1 MPVDHSTEAATSEP
15 AAPGPVEGA
24 TEQAPSPTETD
35 RSTAHDVAEALVDG
49 LGRLDLSDVS
59 EIRGELDQV
68 RSLLHDAV
76 ARLNSSFKGLSDDT
90 DFQRKH
96 LKSLILDMSGELGA
110 SGREENS
117 LNFQSFVQHSSRLL
131 TSFADVV
138 THFSKQSVQIAYRID
153 DMVDEMKAIFRL
165 IEQVDAIAE
174 DTNILA
180 INAALEAVRAGEKG
194 KGFGVVAAEVRTLSR
209 KTKELNDSITDRMK
223 DAESSIMTVRESVGH
238 MASHDM
244 SVAMNAKSEL
254 DSMLGR
260 METMRE
266 NVESTLSQ
274 IETFTERV
282 DESASNAIMGLQ
294 FEDLTAQV
302 LENAREKLDRVES
315 AFEEVRS
322 VANDHRL
329 PLDERM
335 KAVQRA
341 LEGYAR
347 ECSNARAPAVGQSSL
362 DEGEIT
368 FF

>member
-1 MPVDHSTEAATSEP
+1 
-15 AAPGPVEGA
+15 
-24 TEQAPSPTETD
+24 
-35 RSTAHDVAEALVDG
+35 
-49 LGRLDLSDVS
+49 
-59 EIRGELDQV
+59 
-68 RSLLHDAV
+68 
-76 ARLNSSFKGLSDDT
+76 
-90 DFQRKH
+90 
-96 LKSLILDMSGELGA
+96 
-110 SGREENS
+110 
-117 LNFQSFVQHSSRLL
+117 
-131 TSFADVV
+131 
-138 THFSKQSVQIAYRID
+138 
-153 DMVDEMKAIFRL
+153 
-165 IEQVDAIAE
+165 
-174 DTNILA
+174 
-180 INAALEAVRAGEKG
+180 
-194 KGFGVVAAEVRTLSR
+194 
-209 KTKELNDSITDRMK
+209 
-223 DAESSIMTVRESVGH
+223 
-238 MASHDM
+238 
-244 SVAMNAKSEL
+244 
-254 DSMLGR
+254 